1 MFDLFNTSSN
11 IGDFPSNTSNYAY
24 RVYDKCL
31 EETKDSLNPELEAAF
46 KSMLYQKTIE
56 QDLYTK
62 E

>member
-1 MFDLFNTSSN
+1 MFDLFNTNSN
-11 IGDFPSNTSNYAY
+11 TGDFQSNTDNYAY

-56 QDLYTK
+56 QD
-62 E
+62 

>member
-11 IGDFPSNTSNYAY
+11 IGDFPSSTSNYAY

-31 EETKDSLNPELEAAF
+31 EETNDSLNPELEAAF
-46 KSMLYQKTIE
+46 KSMLNQARTE
-56 QDLYTK
+56 R

>member
-1 MFDLFNTSSN
+1 MFDLFNTNSN
-11 IGDFPSNTSNYAY
+11 TGDFPSNTSNYAY

-46 KSMLYQKTIE
+46 RSMLNQAEIE
-56 QDLYTK
+56 R

>member
-11 IGDFPSNTSNYAY
+11 IGDFQSNTDNYAY

-31 EETKDSLNPELEAAF
+31 EETNDSLNPELEAAF
-46 KSMLYQKTIE
+46 KSMLNQARTE
-56 QDLYTK
+56 R

>member
-1 MFDLFNTSSN
+1 MFDLFSTISNT
-11 IGDFPSNTSNYAY
+11 GDFQSNTDNYAY

-46 KSMLYQKTIE
+46 KSMLNQAGIE
-56 QDLYTK
+56 G